1 MPGVFDSKNFNA
13 EVFAGYVG
21 RIPNTKRNAMIQ
33 SRAIRMRPDLA
44 QAMKDQTG
52 GNYITTTLTGTISG
66 TVPQNYDGETDMT
79 PGSTVTF
86 KHSRVVVGRM
96 AGWTENDFAKDVT
109 GGQDFM
115 ENIAQQI
122 SEYWS
127 EVDQDTLLHIL
138 KGVFSMSTGTEN
150 QAFVTSHTSDV
161 TAVVNSEGKTGH
173 MDATTLNTAIQKAC
187 GDNKSAFSLAIMH
200 SVVAT
205 NLENL
210 KLLTYLKYNDGN
222 GLERDIGLAT
232 LNGRIVLV
240 DDAMPVDT
248 TSPEKPVYTSYV
260 LGDGAIELTDCGA
273 AVPYEVDRDPEKAG
287 GQDKLYARQRKCFA
301 PYGISFTQQSMA
313 KLSPTD
319 AELEMGANWE
329 LVNTNTDS
337 GKQYI
342 NNKLIPIAQI
352 KSLG

>member
-66 TVPQNYDGETDMT
+66 TVPQNYDGETNMT

-138 KGVFSMSTGTEN
+138 KGVFSMSTGAEN

-210 KLLTYLKYNDGN
+210 KLLNYLKYNDGN
-222 GLERDIGLAT
+222 GLEREIGLAT

-248 TSPEKPVYTSYV
+248 TSPESPVYTTYA
-260 LGDGAIELTDCGA
+260 LGDGATRWIVIPKRPVVRTSSMLVSASASPPTAFPSPRHPWPSCRPPMLSWRW
-273 AVPYEVDRDPEKAG
+273 VPTG
-287 GQDKLYARQRKCFA
+287 SWS
-301 PYGISFTQQSMA
+301 I
-313 KLSPTD
+313 PT
-319 AELEMGANWE
+319 
-329 LVNTNTDS
+329 
-337 GKQYI
+337 
-342 NNKLIPIAQI
+342 LIPA
-352 KSLG
+352 SSTSTTS